1 MATREVTARDMLHRA
16 ADWFPQGERVVDGL
30 FRYSY
35 PQLREQVQRCAALY
49 HALGVRKGDRVALM
63 TVGSVQHLVAL
74 FGAIEIG
81 AIPAAL
87 HVRES
92 LGTLSA
98 VVGQLSPRVL
108 VYDGAFAAMADRLR
122 QANPLVT
129 GFVRVISPATPP
141 EQREAGDDPVL
152 PRDLVDHR
160 LDFEPMELHE
170 HDIAIIALS
179 SGTTGLPKGV
189 MHSNRSLMESA
200 RGGSYL
206 WRMMPADA
214 MCNMLST
221 AFIGWYNVILPVIN
235 AGAKVVFLPH
245 WDPAQFLDAVQD
257 ERCTHAF
264 LAPTMWRMLLRH
276 GLESHDLSSITSAGF
291 AGEPMDTATL
301 REIKQRVSPNIFNI
315 YGSTESGSCSAGT
328 VMFPHDLEDE
338 SRIESVGRPMLN
350 GDIRVIRPG
359 GTADDV
365 LPPGEEGEVLIR
377 GPSVAVGFWYRPD
390 LARKVF
396 EGPWWHSGDMGVI
409 DADRYLYLRGRI
421 DDMIISGG
429 INILPS
435 AVEDA
440 VMRHPAVSEAAVIGV
455 PDARWGQRVVACVVT
470 RAPVT
475 TEALDAFVHETDLA
489 PYARPRE
496 YRFVDELPKG
506 NTGKVSRKTLR
517 AQLAQDAPPAAG

>member
-1 MATREVTARDMLHRA
+1 MATRDVTLRDMLHRA
-16 ADWFPQGERVVDGL
+16 ADWFPQGERVVDEL
-30 FRYSY
+30 FRYTY
-35 PQLREQVQRCAALY
+35 PQLRAQVQRCAALY
-49 HALGVRKGDRVALM
+49 HALGVRKGDRVALL
-63 TVGSVQHLVAL
+63 TVGSVQHVVAL
-74 FGAIEIG
+74 FGAFEIG
-81 AIPAAL
+81 AIPSAL

-92 LGTLSA
+92 VGTLSA
-98 VVGQLSPRVL
+98 VLTELSPRVL
-108 VYDGAFAAMADRLR
+108 VYDGAFAELADQLR
-122 QANPLVT
+122 MRNPLIT
-129 GFVRVISPATPP
+129 GFVRVVSPHTPP
-141 EQREAGDDPVL
+141 EARDAGADLIL
-152 PRDLVDHR
+152 PRDLERYR
-160 LDFEPMELHE
+160 LDFEPMDIHE
-170 HDIAIIALS
+170 HDLAIIALS

-189 MHSNRSLMESA
+189 MHSNRTLMESA

-206 WRMMPADA
+206 WRMMPSDA
-214 MCNMLST
+214 MCNMMST
-221 AFIGWYNVILPVIN
+221 AFIGWYNVTLPVIN
-235 AGAKVVFLPH
+235 AGGKVVFLPH
-245 WDPAQFLDAVQD
+245 WDPRRFLEAVQN

-276 GLESHDLSSITSAGF
+276 GLDGFDLSSITSAGF

-301 REIKQRVSPNIFNI
+301 REIKARVSPNIFNI

-328 VMFPHDLEDE
+328 VMFPSDLEDE
-338 SRIESVGRPMLN
+338 ARIDSVGRPMLN
-350 GDIRVIRPG
+350 GDVRVIKPG

-377 GPSVAVGFWYRPD
+377 GPSVAVGFWYRPS

-409 DADRYLYLRGRI
+409 DADRYVYLRGRI

-475 TEALDAFVHETDLA
+475 AEDLDAFVHETDLA
-489 PYARPRE
+489 AYARPRE
-496 YRFVDELPKG
+496 YRFMDELPKG
-506 NTGKVSRKTLR
+506 NTGKVSRKMLR
-517 AQLAQDAPPAAG
+517 TQLAGG

>member
-1 MATREVTARDMLHRA
+1 MATRDITVRDMLHRA
-16 ADWFPQGERVVDGL
+16 ADWFPERESVVDDL
-30 FRYSY
+30 YRYRY
-35 PQLREQVQRCAALY
+35 PELLDQAQRCAALY
-49 HALGVRKGDRVALM
+49 HQLGVRKGDRVALM
-63 TVGSVQHLVAL
+63 TVASVQHAVAL
-74 FGAIEIG
+74 FGAVELG

-98 VVGQLSPRVL
+98 VLEQLSPRVL
-108 VYDGAFAAMADRLR
+108 VYDGAFAGVVKELR
-122 QANPLVT
+122 QRNPLIT
-129 GFVRVISPATPP
+129 GYVRVVSPQTPP
-141 EQREAGDDPVL
+141 DQREAGDDPVL
-152 PRDLVDHR
+152 PRDLAGYS
-160 LDFEPMELHE
+160 LDFEPMELYE
-170 HDIAIIALS
+170 HDTAIIGLS

-189 MHSNRSLMESA
+189 IHTNRTLMESA
-200 RGGSYL
+200 RGGAYL
-206 WRMMPADA
+206 WRMSPADA

-221 AFIGWYNVILPVIN
+221 AFIGWYNVTLPVIN
-235 AGAKVVFLPH
+235 AGAKVAFMTH
-245 WDPAQFLDAVQD
+245 WDPQKFLQTVQD

-264 LAPTMWRMLLRH
+264 LAPTMWRMLLRG
-276 GLESHDLSSITSAGF
+276 GLGDYDLSSITSAGF

-301 REIKQRVSPNIFNI
+301 REIKEKISPNIFNI

-338 SRIESVGRPMLN
+338 SRIDSVGRPMLN
-350 GDIRVIRPG
+350 SDIRIIEPG
-359 GTADDV
+359 GTADDI
-365 LPPGEEGEVLIR
+365 LPPGQEGEVLIR
-377 GPSVAVGFWYRPD
+377 GPSVAAGFWYRPE

-409 DADRYLYLRGRI
+409 DENRYLYLHGRI

-455 PDARWGQRVVACVVT
+455 PDERWGQRVVACVVP
-470 RAPVT
+470 RGEVNA
-475 TEALDAFVHETDLA
+475 EQLDTYLKEQGDLA
-489 PYARPRE
+489 SYARPRE
-496 YRFVDELPKG
+496 YRFMEELPKG

-517 AQLAQDAPPAAG
+517 ETLAAD

>member
-1 MATREVTARDMLHRA
+1 MATRDVTARDMLHRA

-30 FRYSY
+30 FRYTY
-35 PQLREQVQRCAALY
+35 PRLREQVLRCAALY
-49 HALGVRKGDRVALM
+49 HQLGVRKGDRVALM
-63 TVGSVQHLVAL
+63 TVGSVQHVVAL
-74 FGAIEIG
+74 FGAIELG

-92 LGTLSA
+92 VGTLSG
-98 VVGQLSPRVL
+98 VLEQLSPRVL
-108 VYDGAFAAMADRLR
+108 VYDGAFAGVADELR
-122 QANPLVT
+122 QRKRLVT
-129 GFVRVISPATPP
+129 GFVRIVSPHTPP
-141 EQREAGDDPVL
+141 EQLTAGSDPVL
-152 PRDLVDHR
+152 PRDLEGYR
-160 LDFEPMELHE
+160 LDFEPMEIHE
-170 HDIAIIALS
+170 HDTAIIALS

-189 MHSNRSLMESA
+189 MHSNRTLMEGA

-206 WRMMPADA
+206 WRMMPSDA
-214 MCNMLST
+214 MCNMMST
-221 AFIGWYNVILPVIN
+221 AFIGWYNVTLPVIN
-235 AGAKVVFLPH
+235 AGAKVVFMPH
-245 WDPAQFLDAVQD
+245 WDAQGFLQAVQD

-276 GLESHDLSSITSAGF
+276 GLEGYDLSLITSAGF

-301 REIKQRVSPNIFNI
+301 REIKARISPNIFNI

-338 SRIESVGRPMLN
+338 SRIDSVGRPMLN
-350 GDIRVIRPG
+350 GDIRIIKPG
-359 GTADDV
+359 GSADDV

-377 GPSVAVGFWYRPD
+377 GPSVAVGFWYRPE

-396 EGPWWHSGDMGVI
+396 EGPWWHSGDMGMI

-435 AVEDA
+435 VVEDA

-455 PDARWGQRVVACVVT
+455 PDARWGQRVVACVV
-470 RAPVT
+470 RRGAVT
-475 TEALDAFVHETDLA
+475 EQDLDAFVHETDLA
-489 PYARPRE
+489 SYARPRE
-496 YRFVDELPKG
+496 YRFMDELPKG
-506 NTGKVSRKTLR
+506 NTGKVSRKGLR
-517 AQLAQDAPPAAG
+517 ALLAGD